1 MEECWQTI
9 NKLLNKHS
17 KSTAVNK
24 VKVNVIDITGDAN
37 LAREFNDY
45 FCSVGPTLA
54 SNIPCTN
61 INPLSYVTPVST
73 SFEFQTITYDEL
85 KKVVKNLKTNKS
97 PGLDN
102 ISIKDAGDSIIPS
115 LNHLFNL
122 SLSSGIFPEDWKV
135 AKVTPIYKSGDKS
148 DCGNYRPI
156 SVTSAIAKIFEKI
169 TYTQILDYLDENR
182 IISPNQSGF
191 RSFHSTET
199 ALLSSTNEWLI
210 NMDQGLINGVLFL
223 DLKKAFDTV
232 DHNILL
238 SKLMTYGLRAKHT
251 NGFSHI

>member
-1 MEECWQTI
+1 M
-9 NKLLNKHS
+9 
-17 KSTAVNK
+17 
-24 VKVNVIDITGDAN
+24 
-37 LAREFNDY
+37 
-45 FCSVGPTLA
+45 
-54 SNIPCTN
+54 
-61 INPLSYVTPVST
+61 ST

-85 KKVVKNLKTNKS
+85 KKVVENLKTNKS

-102 ISIKDAGDSIIPS
+102 ISIKLIKEAGDSIIPS

-122 SLSSGIFPEDWKV
+122 SLSSVIFPEDWKV
-135 AKVTPIYKSGDKS
+135 AKVTSIYKSGDKS

-156 SVTSAIAKIFEKI
+156 SVISAIAKIFEKI
-169 TYTQILDYLDENR
+169 TYTEILDYLDENC

-199 ALLSSTNEWLI
+199 ALLSSTNKWLI
-210 NMDQGLINGVLFL
+210 SMDQGLINGVLFL

-238 SKLMTYGLRAKHT
+238 SKLMIYVIKGKAHKWFQSYLEKRQ
-251 NGFSHI
+251 